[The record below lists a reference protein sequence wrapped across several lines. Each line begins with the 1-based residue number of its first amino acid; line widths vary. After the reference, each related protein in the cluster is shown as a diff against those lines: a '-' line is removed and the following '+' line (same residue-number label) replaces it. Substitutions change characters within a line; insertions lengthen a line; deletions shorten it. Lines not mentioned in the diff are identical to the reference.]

1 MTNTIKNFA
10 IASAFLVSATYF
22 SQEITITQQQL
33 PASVNQFIKTN
44 FSGHTLTQ
52 ISQEKKLGKTEYE
65 IHLDNGTK
73 LEFNNSTINEIESTE
88 KLPDSVVPKNILAYV
103 NKNYPQNFITEWKL
117 SYTKQKIEL
126 NSGVEL
132 EFNKKGQFLRIDN

>member
-1 MTNTIKNFA
+1 MINTIKKFG
-10 IASAFLVSATYF
+10 IASAFLVSASYF
-22 SQEITITQQQL
+22 SQESTITAQQL
-33 PASVNQFIKTN
+33 PAAVTQYVKTN
-44 FSGHTLTQ
+44 FSGRTLSQ
-52 ISQEKKLGKTEYE
+52 ISQEKKMGKTEYE

-88 KLPDSVVPKNILAYV
+88 KLPDSVIPKNILVYV

-117 SYTKQKIEL
+117 SNTKQKVEL

>member
-1 MTNTIKNFA
+1 MINTIKKFG
-10 IASAFLVSATYF
+10 IASAFLVSVSYF
-22 SQEITITQQQL
+22 SQESTITAQQL
-33 PASVNQFIKTN
+33 PAAVTQYVKTN
-44 FSGHTLTQ
+44 FSGRTLSQ
-52 ISQEKKLGKTEYE
+52 ISQEKKMGKTEYE

-88 KLPDSVVPKNILAYV
+88 KLPDSVIPKNILAYV

-117 SYTKQKIEL
+117 SNTKQKVEL

>member
-1 MTNTIKNFA
+1 MINTIKKFG
-10 IASAFLVSATYF
+10 IASAFLVSVSFF
-22 SQEITITQQQL
+22 SQESTITAQQL
-33 PASVNQFIKTN
+33 PAAVTQYVKTN
-44 FSGHTLTQ
+44 FSGRTLSQ
-52 ISQEKKLGKTEYE
+52 ISQEKKMGKTEYE

-88 KLPDSVVPKNILAYV
+88 KLPDSVIPKNILAYV

-117 SYTKQKIEL
+117 SNTKQKLEL

>member
-1 MTNTIKNFA
+1 MINTIKKFG
-10 IASAFLVSATYF
+10 IASAFLVSVSYF
-22 SQEITITQQQL
+22 SQESTITAQQL
-33 PASVNQFIKTN
+33 PAAVTQYVKTN
-44 FSGHTLTQ
+44 FSGRTLFQ
-52 ISQEKKLGKTEYE
+52 ISQEKKMGKTEYE

-88 KLPDSVVPKNILAYV
+88 KLPDSVIPKNILAYV

-117 SYTKQKIEL
+117 SNTKQKLEL